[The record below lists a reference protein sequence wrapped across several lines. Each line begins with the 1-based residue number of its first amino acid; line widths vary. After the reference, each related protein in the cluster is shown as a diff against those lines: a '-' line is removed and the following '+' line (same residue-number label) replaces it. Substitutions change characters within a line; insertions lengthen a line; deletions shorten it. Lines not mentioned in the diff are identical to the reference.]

1 MTTGE
6 AHRPIF
12 VVQLHDAR
20 RLHYDVRLEVDGV
33 LKSWAVPRGPSLDPT
48 AKRLA
53 VFTTDH
59 ELEYASYEG
68 VIADS
73 QYGSGAVIVWDA
85 GVYTNLTRD
94 ERNETVDPAPAIER
108 GHLKFRLHGVKLNG
122 AWAFTRTG
130 DDWLLVKVRDAA
142 ADPGLDLTVTEPR
155 SVLSGLTIEEMAA
168 S

>member
-1 MTTGE
+1 MSATT
-6 AHRPIF
+6 RPIF

-33 LKSWAVPRGPSLDPT
+33 LKSWAVPRGPSLDPIV
-48 AKRLA
+48 KRLA

-59 ELEYASYEG
+59 DLEYASYEG
-68 VIADS
+68 VHRDA

-94 ERNETVDPAPAIER
+94 DRQQLVEPAEAIER
-108 GHLKFRLHGVKLNG
+108 GHLKVQLHGVKLNG

-130 DDWLLVKVRDAA
+130 ADWLLVKVKDAD
-142 ADPGLDLTVTEPR
+142 ADPDLDLTVTEPR

>member
-1 MTTGE
+1 MTSK
-6 AHRPIF
+6 PIF

-48 AKRLA
+48 VKRLA

-59 ELEYASYEG
+59 DLEYASYEG

-73 QYGSGAVIVWDA
+73 AYGSGAVIVWDA
-85 GVYTNLTRD
+85 GIYTNLTHDDRH
-94 ERNETVDPAPAIER
+94 EPVDPAVAIDN
-108 GHLKFRLHGVKLNG
+108 GHFKVQLHGVKLNG

-130 DDWLLVKVRDAA
+130 ADWLLVKVRDAA
-142 ADPGLDLTVTEPR
+142 ADPDVDLTVSEPR

>member
-1 MTTGE
+1 LTSK
-6 AHRPIF
+6 PIF

-48 AKRLA
+48 VRRLA

-85 GVYTNLTRD
+85 GLYTNLTRD
-94 ERNETVDPAPAIER
+94 DRQRPVDPAVAIER
-108 GHLKFRLHGVKLNG
+108 GHLQVQLHGVKLNG

-130 DDWLLVKVRDAA
+130 EDWLLVKVRDAA
-142 ADPGLDLTVTEPR
+142 ADPDLDLTVTEPR
-155 SVLSGLTIEEMAA
+155 SVLSGLTIEDMAA
-168 S
+168 TSR